1 MGKVAWLFPGQG
13 SQRVGMGSALA
24 ASHPE
29 ARRVLEEADEA
40 LGLPLSTLMAEGPE
54 ATLRLTEHAQPALL
68 THSIMAL
75 RAFQSHLPK
84 PDFVAGHSLGE
95 YSALVACG
103 ALGFKDAVRVVRD
116 RGRFM
121 QEAVPAG
128 QGAMAAILGMP
139 RAGLETACATARER
153 TGKVVV
159 AANHNGPGQVVISGH
174 REAVAETLDLLE
186 AMGCPGMA
194 ELPVSA
200 PFHSPLM
207 EPAQVRLEPL
217 LRALPFREPA
227 CPLVN
232 NVDAALVTSP
242 EHMRESLLRQV
253 CAPVR
258 WEAGVD
264 LLLQQGVDTFFE
276 LGSGQ
281 VLAGLLTRQAKAAG
295 AAVRIHS
302 LGAPEDLALIHGT
315 APAPASPR
323 L

>member
-13 SQRVGMGSALA
+13 SQRVGMGAALA
-24 ASHPE
+24 AFHPE

-40 LGLPLSTLMAEGPE
+40 LGFPLSTLMAEGPE

-75 RAFQSHLPK
+75 RAFQSHLPR

-103 ALGFKDAVRVVRD
+103 ALDFKDAVRAVRD

-139 RAGLETACATARER
+139 PDGLETACAMARER

-159 AANHNGPGQVVISGH
+159 VANHNGPGQVVISGH
-174 REAVAETLDLLE
+174 REAVAEAQDLLE

-207 EPAQVRLEPL
+207 EPARARMEPV

-232 NVDAALVTSP
+232 NVDAAMVSDP
-242 EHMRESLLRQV
+242 ERLREGLLRQV

-258 WEAGVD
+258 WEAGVA
-264 LLLQQGVDTFFE
+264 LLLRQGVDTFLE
-276 LGSGQ
+276 LGSGK
-281 VLAGLLTRQAKAAG
+281 VLAGLLTRQAKAEG
-295 AAVRIHS
+295 LAVRVNS
-302 LGAPEDLALIHGT
+302 LGAPEDLIHGN
-315 APAPASPR
+315 APAPAPTR
-323 L
+323 P